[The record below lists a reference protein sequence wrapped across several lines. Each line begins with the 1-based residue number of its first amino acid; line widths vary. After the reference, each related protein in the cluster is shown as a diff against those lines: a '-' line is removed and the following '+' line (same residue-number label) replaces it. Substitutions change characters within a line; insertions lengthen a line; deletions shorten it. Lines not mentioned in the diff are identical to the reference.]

1 MKNLAIFKN
10 DISLIAGS
18 GEFAYE
24 SAIFLNKIDRLHKIY
39 LINENNERVG
49 KWYITTWSDADVS
62 QLAKELMYKKYKIPK
77 LFDRWIDLKV
87 LFRRHYKTKD
97 ASGLQKCVERL
108 GMTFDGRAHDGL
120 IDSRNTSKIVLHM
133 HYLGAHTYGSFM
145 FKTSTRGLDK
155 NGFVYGSRESKKEY
169 MQKGKTLRKS
179 KNK

>member
-1 MKNLAIFKN
+1 M
-10 DISLIAGS
+10 
-18 GEFAYE
+18 
-24 SAIFLNKIDRLHKIY
+24 
-39 LINENNERVG
+39 
-49 KWYITTWSDADVS
+49 
-62 QLAKELMYKKYKIPK
+62 
-77 LFDRWIDLKV
+77 
-87 LFRRHYKTKD
+87 
-97 ASGLQKCVERL
+97 QKCVERL

-120 IDSRNTSKIVLHM
+120 IDSRNTAKIVLHM